1 MREPAPATP
10 MLAFVRSA
18 ARRHDLL
25 TVAGLAA
32 GVVPLAAI
40 VHLIAEFA
48 ATAGPADAFAAR
60 HAYMAPLVLGALVA
74 FGATLGLGRGHREF
88 VRRSALIRAALG
100 RVGTAA
106 GIRDLFLANLAF
118 FAVTQALEGVPI
130 AAGSV
135 ALGLAVAAAGSL
147 VAAFAVF
154 ALGRTVAVAAGS
166 SFRRRAPRDAAP
178 IRTFP
183 RRSRATRRAA
193 RAFSLCLPNRPP
205 PVSVSI

>member
-1 MREPAPATP
+1 

-25 TVAGLAA
+25 TFAGLAA

-48 ATAGPADAFAAR
+48 ASAPGPSDAFAAR
-60 HAYMAPLVLGALVA
+60 HAYMVPLVLAAVVA
-74 FGATLGLGRGHREF
+74 FVATLGLGRGHREF
-88 VRRSALIRAALG
+88 VRRSALIRAALC
-100 RVGTAA
+100 RVGTGA
-106 GIRDLFLANLAF
+106 GIRDLFLANLAS
-118 FAVTQALEGVPI
+118 FAATQALEGVPI

-135 ALGLAVAAAGSL
+135 AIGLAVAAAGSL

-154 ALGRTVAVAAGS
+154 AWGRTVAVAAGS

-178 IRTFP
+178 VRSFP
-183 RRSRATRRAA
+183 RRSRATRRAS

-205 PVSVSI
+205 PVSLSI